1 MLARREAEGGVL
13 GQEALMGG
21 QTAEMELLVRV
32 VQGQFELPAPPSV
45 SRARRLGGKPQPHL
59 PEQLAPGKAEAV
71 AAADPHQCLDRG
83 ALELGRCSADEIADA
98 FERAVP
104 FALLDRSRGGL
115 FAPVTDESQADSESI
130 RVPRG
135 VAPGHATLA
144 GFDSAPDV
152 ALIDIWESHI
162 DSVAHGVAA
171 ERID

>member
-45 SRARRLGGKPQPHL
+45 SRARRLGGKQQPHL

-98 FERAVP
+98 LELAVL
-104 FALLDRSRGGL
+104 FALLDRRRGGL
-115 FAPVTDESQADSESI
+115 FAPVADESQTNPNRSG
-130 RVPRG
+130 VPRG
-135 VAPGHATLA
+135 VATG
-144 GFDSAPDV
+144 
-152 ALIDIWESHI
+152 
-162 DSVAHGVAA
+162 
-171 ERID
+171 